1 MEIANPLPDRVL
13 VGLGLLALAGVVF
26 PWTQRLPVLAILLA
40 LPGGSLIGTSGLPG
54 PAWVVPLV
62 VGVIATVGP
71 VSAWFDHDAQG
82 SPVPAVLLAISVVGV
97 WLTVPDT
104 EEALV
109 LLGAMALPTL
119 LAWPM
124 GVARLGAVGVH
135 PLVGLYMWVVAWGGR
150 GREGSIVGAAA
161 ALGLLLAAPIGT
173 WLAHK
178 QKVSTTAWPRFWLI
192 GLQILVVAVTTRV
205 AGLQTDPTAAA
216 GIAAPALIASVL
228 LWVAVERSFGHA
240 PRLEPGG

>member
-1 MEIANPLPDRVL
+1 
-13 VGLGLLALAGVVF
+13 
-26 PWTQRLPVLAILLA
+26 
-40 LPGGSLIGTSGLPG
+40 
-54 PAWVVPLV
+54 V

-82 SPVPAVLLAISVVGV
+82 SPVPAVLLAISVAGV

-124 GVARLGAVGVH
+124 GVARLGAVGVY

-173 WLAHK
+173 WLARK
-178 QKVSTTAWPRFWLI
+178 QKVTTTGWPRVWLI
-192 GLQILVVAVTTRV
+192 GLQVLVVAVTTRV

-216 GIAAPALIASVL
+216 GIAAPVLVASVL
-228 LWVAVERSFGHA
+228 LWVAVEKSFGHA
-240 PRLEPGG
+240 QR